1 MKLNQKKEILIKELH
16 NINYQVHLKPF
27 DGEATGDLIGYEDM
41 FFAKAMRYVPNN
53 VIKQWIKKC
62 KSNLKEFKD
71 NKDEN

>member
-1 MKLNQKKEILIKELH
+1 MKLNQKKETLIKQLRD
-16 NINYQVHLKPF
+16 INYQVHLKPF

>member
-1 MKLNQKKEILIKELH
+1 MKQNQKKEMLIKELH
-16 NINYQVHLKPF
+16 EVNWEIHLKPF
-27 DGEATGDLIGYEDM
+27 DGEATGDLIGFDDM
-41 FFAKAMRYVPNN
+41 FFAEAMRYVPNH

>member
-1 MKLNQKKEILIKELH
+1 MKQNQKKEMLIKELH
-16 NINYQVHLKPF
+16 EVNWEIHLKPF
-27 DGEATGDLIGYEDM
+27 DGEATGDLIGFDDM

-71 NKDEN
+71 NKDE